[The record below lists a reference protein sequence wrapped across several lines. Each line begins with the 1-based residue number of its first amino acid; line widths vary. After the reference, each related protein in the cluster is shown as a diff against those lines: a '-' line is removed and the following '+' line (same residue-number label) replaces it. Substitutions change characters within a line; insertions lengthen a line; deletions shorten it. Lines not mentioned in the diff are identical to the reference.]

1 MSPKVV
7 PLVCVASAAL
17 AFELV
22 SVLSPKQAPQ
32 TGLPSASQTP
42 QAASPRISSRD
53 RATSNPQSPSKLQE
67 TSTLKGSLREIAVQS
82 EGAGSPAQSRLALM
96 EAISALKPD
105 DLAQMLAREAANTDF
120 YRSSRFDFQF
130 AARRLSEIAPEK
142 AAALWLQTKSNHY
155 NVDALLLPWAK
166 KDPQAFASWSVSL
179 PADAQ
184 RAMGGALSQLV
195 AENPERFTGIAP
207 QLKDS
212 PAGIVGAKSAISGM
226 IAKAPKGADPGDA
239 LSYAQG
245 LPEGPMR
252 TTALAEVA
260 RWPGFNLKEHPEVA
274 AAIDALS
281 PAEARK
287 FLPQITAAAD
297 SLPRGAVRELA
308 FASQISGFAKKDP
321 QAAAKRVDSLAGT
334 TDYAP
339 AVRGFVEATAAKDPA
354 AAIEWALT
362 LTNQGNQGAQRS
374 AALEKAAAEYFRLKP
389 ADARKWV
396 QTAPLTP
403 AEYQMLT
410 GRSR

>member
-7 PLVCVASAAL
+7 PLFCVASAAL
-17 AFELV
+17 AFEIV
-22 SVLSPKQAPQ
+22 SALSPKQTPQ
-32 TGLPSASQTP
+32 TGLPSAAKAP
-42 QAASPRISSRD
+42 QVAPARTASPDRTTSRPQSSRK
-53 RATSNPQSPSKLQE
+53 QQE
-67 TSTLKGSLREIAVQS
+67 GAPLKGSLREISMKS

-105 DLAQMLAREAANTDF
+105 DLERMLANEAANTDF
-120 YRSSRFDFQF
+120 YRASRFDFQF
-130 AARRLSEIAPEK
+130 AARRLSELAPEK
-142 AAALWLQTKSNHY
+142 AAALWLQTKSTHL

-179 PADAQ
+179 PPDAQ
-184 RAMGGALSQLV
+184 RAMGGALGQLV

-226 IAKAPKGADPGDA
+226 IARAAKGADPGDA
-239 LSYAQG
+239 LAYAQG
-245 LPEGPMR
+245 LPAGPMR

-260 RWPGFNLKEHPEVA
+260 RWPGFNLTEHPEVA
-274 AAIDALS
+274 AALDALP
-281 PAEARK
+281 PAEARR
-287 FLPQITAAAD
+287 FLPQIAAAAD
-297 SLPRGAVRELA
+297 SFPRGAVRELA
-308 FASQISGFAKKDP
+308 LASQISGFAKKDP
-321 QAAAKRVDSLAGT
+321 QAAAKRVDSLIGT
-334 TDYAP
+334 ADYAP

-362 LTNQGNQGAQRS
+362 LTNQGNQAAQRA
-374 AALEKAAAEYFRLKP
+374 AALEKAAAEFFRLKP

-396 QTAPLTP
+396 QSAPLTP